1 MEIFGFSDE
10 EGDSKFFVMKRFYCL
25 IKLEDGIKICD
36 TRFDGIFLRNKL
48 YVVFDFLETD
58 VFFYILLYYVKMG
71 FFCINVFIENGKEV
85 MIIGKRCLVSD
96 L

>member
-25 IKLEDGIKICD
+25 IKLEDGIKTCD
-36 TRFDGIFLRNKL
+36 TRFDGIFLRSKL

-58 VFFYILLYYVKMG
+58 VFF
-71 FFCINVFIENGKEV
+71 
-85 MIIGKRCLVSD
+85 
-96 L
+96 